1 MENFRVHD
9 MTLSSSYFSPAP
21 ASYPTATTAFDL
33 KGDNVG
39 YMQHGSFDNLRLL
52 GFFAGLTFEKALPSS
67 PDSFGYEA
75 TTDWLAFNHVS
86 CKTSTQDGQWCVWF
100 KQGSGTGNTFT
111 DMRTTIT
118 GAGTGSP
125 TPAAAIRF
133 DGPTHSVVG
142 DQVVTDSQFGG
153 VHAVFSV
160 AAGTA
165 YRSNMSVT
173 GSQLDAGV
181 SNFADLPIDAP
192 VFARLFFF
200 GNNVGGSVALSYPP
214 VAASIIDDQLVDE
227 RRAGTG
233 SLRLS
238 NSPSSATTRLFSA
251 TTGSKTNTNF
261 YGATF
266 CDLTVDGLIGGV
278 AGGGT
283 KASFLLPYNPSGFM
297 MPVLAG
303 R

>member
-1 MENFRVHD
+1 
-9 MTLSSSYFSPAP
+9 
-21 ASYPTATTAFDL
+21 
-33 KGDNVG
+33 
-39 YMQHGSFDNLRLL
+39 MQHGSFDNLRLL

-192 VFARLFFF
+192 VFARLFFL

-261 YGATF
+261 YMAPPSAISQSTASSAASLEVARGILSAPLQPQWIHDA
-266 CDLTVDGLIGGV
+266 CPRSSEANYVVD
-278 AGGGT
+278 
-283 KASFLLPYNPSGFM
+283 KLLHNSCCGSSRNCY
-297 MPVLAG
+297 VLRHLYG
-303 R
+303 REWWYY